1 MVNRNRFTSI
11 VGALLLAA
19 FSIACQKSGA
29 PDKPS
34 TGMATST
41 SSYAPA
47 KTSAKSEGLPA
58 IVAFGDSLTA
68 GYGLPEDYCFTA
80 ILQRKLDEK
89 GYRYRVV
96 NAGVSGDTSAGGVS
110 RIDWSLDGPVKFLIL
125 ELGGNDGLRGL
136 PVADMKKNLAE
147 IIERAQA
154 RGVTVILA
162 GMEAPPNLGEEY
174 TGEFR
179 QAYRD
184 LAKKYKL
191 TLIPFLLEGVAGHRE
206 MNQPDGI
213 HPNAAGEKVMTEN
226 VWREIEPLL
235 LKN

>member
-1 MVNRNRFTSI
+1 MVNRNRFASLT
-11 VGALLLAA
+11 GALLLAA
-19 FSIACQKSGA
+19 FSVACQKSGA
-29 PDKPS
+29 PDQQS
-34 TGMATST
+34 AGA
-41 SSYAPA
+41 SSFAPA
-47 KTSAKSEGLPA
+47 KPPAKPDGRPT

-68 GYGLPEDYCFTA
+68 GFGLHEDQSFPTL
-80 ILQRKLDEK
+80 LQRKLDEK

-96 NAGVSGDTSAGGVS
+96 NAGVAGDTSAGGVS
-110 RIDWSLDGPVKFLIL
+110 RIDWALEEGSVKFLIL

-147 IIERAQA
+147 IVERVRA
-154 RGVTVILA
+154 RRVAVILA
-162 GMEAPPNLGEEY
+162 GMEAPPNMGEEY

-179 QAYRD
+179 QVFHD

-191 TLIPFLLEGVAGHRE
+191 TLIPFLLEGVAGNRD

-213 HPNAAGEKVMTEN
+213 HPNVAGEKVMTEN
-226 VWREIEPLL
+226 VWQELEPML